1 MSSFTPSPL
10 KVFVV
15 EDSVLLRKRLAER
28 IQPPAGMGLIVGEAE
43 DVETALRGI
52 AASEPDAVIVDL
64 RLTDSHGIDLLH
76 ALRDRTD
83 PIVTMVL
90 TNYASAVF
98 REASIAAGADFFF
111 DKTTEFDLAME
122 TIARLAREKN
132 EASPR

>member
-1 MSSFTPSPL
+1 MPMPL

-28 IQPPAGMGLIVGEAE
+28 IQPPVGAGLIVGEAE

-52 AASEPDAVIVDL
+52 AATEPDAVIVDL

-76 ALRDRTD
+76 ALRNRTD
-83 PIVTMVL
+83 SIVTIVL

-98 REASIAAGADFFF
+98 REASTAAGADYFF

-122 TIARLAREKN
+122 TIAQLARDKN
-132 EASPR
+132 DGAAAG

>member
-1 MSSFTPSPL
+1 MPMPL

-28 IQPPAGMGLIVGEAE
+28 IQPPVGAGLIVGEAE

-52 AASEPDAVIVDL
+52 AATEPDAVIVDL

-83 PIVTMVL
+83 SIVTIVL

-98 REASIAAGADFFF
+98 REASAAAGADYFF

-122 TIARLAREKN
+122 TIAQLARDKN
-132 EASPR
+132 DGAAAG